1 MKKVILI
8 LLLIAAIALSA
19 QERPNT
25 VVHSSKR
32 GFGWQMGKRAGND
45 AYDALKAEGKK
56 VVKRFK
62 KKKKTTP

>member
-1 MKKVILI
+1 MKKVIII
-8 LLLIAAIALSA
+8 LLLIATITLSA

-25 VVHSSKR
+25 VVHSAKR

-45 AYDALKAEGKK
+45 AYDAFRAEGKK
-56 VVKRFK
+56 VVNRFK